1 MENKNMN
8 IFIEAAEK
16 YGSDLFPSPFL
27 KRVISRGGIFRQP
40 RLETY
45 IVQLAFFRD
54 DLTNLSTVS
63 MGLIPIFLYP

>member
-1 MENKNMN
+1 RKFYSCSSYLQMEA
-8 IFIEAAEK
+8 IDIEGEIYPPRIIEEAAEK

-45 IVQLAFFRD
+45 IYVLR
-54 DLTNLSTVS
+54 
-63 MGLIPIFLYP
+63 